1 MKTMRI
7 HRVLLCGVLTLAAA
21 GVVPLA
27 SGAAAPVP
35 ATIAKIG
42 AVNVEV
48 RHSRTKELLA
58 NMPVEVRRLGR
69 DADDQKPW
77 AGLTNRYGTVLFVGL
92 PDGWYAASINYNN
105 HTVSSKFLIQDQ
117 GYVQL
122 RLYFNPDID

>member
-7 HRVLLCGVLTLAAA
+7 RRVLLCGVLALAGAVA
-21 GVVPLA
+21 VPLA

-48 RHSRTKELLA
+48 RHSETKAPLV

-69 DADDQKPW
+69 NADDQKPW
-77 AGLTNRYGTVLFVGL
+77 TGLTNRYGTVMFVGL

-105 HTVSSKFLIQDQ
+105 HSVSSKFLIQDQ
-117 GYVQL
+117 GYAQV